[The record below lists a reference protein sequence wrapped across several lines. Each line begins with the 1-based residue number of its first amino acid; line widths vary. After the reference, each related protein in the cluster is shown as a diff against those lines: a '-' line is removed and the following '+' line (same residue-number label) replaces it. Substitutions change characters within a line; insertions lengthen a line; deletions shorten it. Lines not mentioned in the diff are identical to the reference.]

1 MAMIGGGKGSL
12 IGPVHKMAST
22 LDSMITLVAGS
33 FSSDPQITRETGEIF
48 RLDPSRVYD
57 TWQEMIEKESS
68 RKGTDRINIIAIA
81 TPNYQHH
88 QQVMAALNAGFHVV
102 CDKPLAVSAAQAR
115 EIRDKVEETGLLF
128 CFTHNYTG
136 YPMVAKA
143 REMVESGSLGVIRK
157 VAMEYF
163 QGWMTTRVEDTD
175 NRQAGW
181 RSDPAKAGIAGCM
194 ADIGTHAFN
203 MAEYITGSR
212 VESVLAR
219 LNKVVEGR
227 KLEDDGAV
235 IADMDNGAVMT
246 LLASQIATGEENNLV
261 ARVYGTLGGIEWHQ
275 QEPNTLIVKWRDRPM
290 EIYRTGTDFNTMGEV
305 APLYT
310 RLPSGHPEGF
320 IEAFANIYHN
330 FALHLTAHIEGREH
344 DSRRIYP
351 GIEEGVRGMQFL
363 EAIVKSSAEKRV
375 VTL

>member
-12 IGPVHKMAST
+12 IGPVHKMASS
-22 LDSMITLVAGS
+22 LDSMISLVAGS
-33 FSSDPQITRETGEIF
+33 FSSNPEVTRETGELF
-48 RLDPSRVYD
+48 RIDPSRVYD
-57 TWQEMIEKESS
+57 RWEEMIKKESGFQGDK
-68 RKGTDRINIIAIA
+68 RVDIVAIA
-81 TPNYQHH
+81 TPNHQHH
-88 QQVMAALNAGFHVV
+88 QQVMASLNAGFHVV
-102 CDKPLAVSAAQAR
+102 CDKPLAISVAEAL
-115 EIRDKVEETGLLF
+115 EIREKVKETGLLL
-128 CFTHNYTG
+128 CLTHNYTG

-143 REMVESGSLGVIRK
+143 REIVLSGSLGVVRK

-163 QGWMTTRVEDTD
+163 QGWLTTRVEDSD
-175 NRQAGW
+175 NKQAGW

-219 LNKVVEGR
+219 LNRIVEGR
-227 KLEDDGAV
+227 ELEDDGAV

-246 LLASQIATGEENNLV
+246 LLASQVATGEENNLT
-261 ARVYGTLGGIEWHQ
+261 ARIYGTLGGIEWRQ
-275 QEPNTLIVKWRDRPM
+275 MEPNTLIVKWRDKPM
-290 EIYRTGTDFNTMGEV
+290 ELYRTGTGFSTIGEV

-330 FALHLTAHIEGREH
+330 FALHLISHKEGKER
-344 DSRRIYP
+344 DMRYIYP
-351 GIEEGVRGMQFL
+351 GINEGVRGMQFL

>member
-22 LDSMITLVAGS
+22 LDSMISLVAGS
-33 FSSDPQITRETGEIF
+33 FSSDPGITRETGEIF

-57 TWQEMIEKESS
+57 TWQEMIEKENS
-68 RKGTDRINIIAIA
+68 RKGADRINIIAIA
-81 TPNYQHH
+81 TPNHQHH
-88 QQVMAALNAGFHVV
+88 EQVMAALNAGFHVV
-102 CDKPLAVSAAQAR
+102 CDKPLAVSVAQAR
-115 EIRDKVEETGLLF
+115 EIRDKVKETGLMF

-290 EIYRTGTDFNTMGEV
+290 EIYRTGTGFSTLGEV

-330 FALHLTAHIEGREH
+330 FALHLTAHIEGKEH

-363 EAIVKSSAEKRV
+363 EAIVKSSAEQRV